1 MQGVNLEAFDPTSKV
16 KNKIGKDQ
24 EQNLKPKEGERSEE
38 AFKKVFS
45 QMIDKQDATSSSA
58 GLQDVQSLGSNK
70 VVPSAYNSK
79 KLSEHIQ
86 MSDHP
91 GRFAMMKQIDPEN
104 YEKGFE
110 AFKQITA
117 SEFDPDKLPKPE
129 TSQLGMRSLVVEIG
143 LGVVG

>member
-1 MQGVNLEAFDPTSKV
+1 MQGVNLDAFDPTSKI

-24 EQNLKPKEGERSEE
+24 EQNLKPKEGERTDEP
-38 AFKKVFS
+38 FKKVFS
-45 QMIDKQDATSSSA
+45 QMIDKQEATSSTS
-58 GLQDVQSLGSNK
+58 GLQDVQSLGNK
-70 VVPSAYNSK
+70 VAPNAYKPN

-104 YEKGFE
+104 YQKGFE

>member
-1 MQGVNLEAFDPTSKV
+1 MQGINLEAFDPTKV
-16 KNKIGKDQ
+16 KNKLSKDQ
-24 EQNLKPKEGERSEE
+24 EQKIQPKDTEFSSEP
-38 AFKKVFS
+38 FKKVFS
-45 QMIDKQDATSSSA
+45 QILDKQDATS
-58 GLQDVQSLGSNK
+58 GLIDSGTLSVKKLTPN
-70 VVPSAYNSK
+70 AYNPK

-91 GRFAMMKQIDPEN
+91 GRFAMMKQIDPAN
-104 YEKGFE
+104 YQKGFE
-110 AFKQITA
+110 AFKHITA